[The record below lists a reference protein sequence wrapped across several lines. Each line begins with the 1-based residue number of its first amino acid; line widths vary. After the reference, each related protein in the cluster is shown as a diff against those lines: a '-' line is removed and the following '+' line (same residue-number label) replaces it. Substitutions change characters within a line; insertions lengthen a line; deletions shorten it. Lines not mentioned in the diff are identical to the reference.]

1 MKTDIELQRDVIDEL
16 RWDPSLKEKEL
27 AVAASDGVVTLT
39 GFVPSYPEKWA
50 AERAAERVFGVKAVA
65 NDIEVRLPGDRTRPD
80 PELAHKVVEALE
92 WDVQVPDERIKAAVS
107 NAWVT
112 LEGEVAWAFQREAA
126 LRAVRNI
133 VGVRG
138 VTNKIT
144 LVPPSVS
151 QYDVTVKIKD
161 ALRRRAERDA
171 AGITVETDGNVV
183 TLKGKVPTFAER
195 RAAEGAAWSAPGV
208 KEVRDEIVVSI

>member
-16 RWDPSLKEKEL
+16 RWDPSLKEKEI
-27 AVAASDGVVTLT
+27 AVAASDGVITLS

-50 AERAAERVFGVKAVA
+50 AERAVERVFGVKAVA
-65 NDIEVRLPGDRTRPD
+65 NDIEVKLPGDRTRPD

-92 WDVQVPDERIKAAVS
+92 WDVQVPDDKIKAAVT
-107 NAWVT
+107 NGWVT
-112 LEGEVAWAFQREAA
+112 LEGEVAWAFQRDAA

-133 VGVRG
+133 AGVRG
-138 VTNKIT
+138 VTNKLT
-144 LVPPSVS
+144 LVPPAVS
-151 QYDVTVKIKD
+151 SYDVAVKIKD

-171 AGITVETDGNVV
+171 AGITIETKDNVV

-208 KEVRDEIVVSI
+208 KEVHDEIVVSI